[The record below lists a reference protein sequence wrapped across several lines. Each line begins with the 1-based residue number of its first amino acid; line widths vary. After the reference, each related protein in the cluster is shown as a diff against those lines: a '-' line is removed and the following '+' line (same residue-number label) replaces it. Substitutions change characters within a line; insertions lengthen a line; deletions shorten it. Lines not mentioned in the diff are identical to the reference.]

1 MTSGRVFQIGT
12 VPCFNLEQ
20 FRDGGAMNAGSILI
34 VDDDA
39 DVLLTAELVLK
50 KEFRRVATENDPRK
64 LAAALRAE
72 RFDVVLLDMN
82 FSPGMTSGQEGIECL
97 RTVEKLS
104 PDTKVIFMT
113 AYGGVE
119 TAVKAI
125 KDGASDFVVK
135 PWDNQKLVATV
146 GATLRF
152 SQAAQTV
159 KDLQTKQRELGRYI
173 GSPDVE
179 IVGRSQAIER
189 LHADVHKV
197 ARTDASVLILGENG
211 TGKELVARAI
221 HRASAR
227 AEQPFVHVDLGA
239 IPESLFESELFGHK
253 KGAFTDAKEDRAG
266 RFEIAAGGT
275 LFLDEIGNLTLPLQ
289 AKLLGVLQTG
299 QVTRVGADKP
309 IQLNARIVSA
319 TNMARDDLLDK
330 AKFRQDLLYRIN
342 TVEIHVP
349 PLRER
354 ADDIGLLIDHYAQRF
369 AKKYGKTVA
378 PVTARTLAELR
389 EYAWPGNVRELVHAV
404 ERAVIM
410 AEDSALRL
418 HDLLVRTQAVP
429 TSGAPDALELNLEA
443 LEKTAIRQAIAK
455 HGGNLSKAAQELGL
469 GRTTLYRKMAKHGL

>member
-1 MTSGRVFQIGT
+1 MKSGR
-12 VPCFNLEQ
+12 
-20 FRDGGAMNAGSILI
+20 ILI
-34 VDDDA
+34 VDDDS
-39 DVLLTAELVLK
+39 DVLLSAELVLK
-50 KEFRRVATENDPRK
+50 KEFRRVATESDPRR
-64 LAAALRAE
+64 LAAALRGE
-72 RFDVVLLDMN
+72 PFDVVLLDMN
-82 FSPGMTSGQEGIECL
+82 FSPGTTSGQEGVECL

-113 AYGGVE
+113 AHGGVE
-119 TAVKAI
+119 TAVQAI
-125 KDGASDFVVK
+125 KEGASDFVVK
-135 PWDNQKLVATV
+135 PWDNEKLVATV

-159 KDLQTKQRELGRYI
+159 KDLETRQRELSRYM
-173 GSPDVE
+173 GAPEVE
-179 IVGRSQAIER
+179 IVGGSPAIER
-189 LHADVHKV
+189 LLGDIQKI

-227 AEQPFVHVDLGA
+227 AGNPFVHVDLGA
-239 IPESLFESELFGHK
+239 VPGTLFESELFGHK

-299 QVTRVGADKP
+299 QVTRVGADRP
-309 IQLNARIVSA
+309 VQIDARIVSA
-319 TNMARDDLLDK
+319 TNMARDDLLDRL
-330 AKFRQDLLYRIN
+330 KFRQDLLYRIN

-354 ADDIGLLIDHYAQRF
+354 PDDIGLLINHYAQRF

-378 PVTARTLAELR
+378 QVSARTLDDLR

-410 AEDSALRL
+410 AEDSSLRL
-418 HDLLVRTQAVP
+418 QDMVVQGRAVA
-429 TSGAPDALELNLEA
+429 APQDPQLELNLEA

-455 HGGNLSKAAQELGL
+455 HAGNLSKAAQELGL
-469 GRTTLYRKMAKHGL
+469 GRTTLYRKMAKHAL

>member
-1 MTSGRVFQIGT
+1 MKT
-12 VPCFNLEQ
+12 
-20 FRDGGAMNAGSILI
+20 GSILI
-34 VDDDA
+34 VDDDS

-50 KEFRRVATENDPRK
+50 KEFRRVATESDPRR
-64 LAAALRAE
+64 LATALRNGP
-72 RFDVVLLDMN
+72 FDVVLLDMN
-82 FSPGMTSGQEGIECL
+82 FSPGTTSGQEGVECL

-104 PDTKVIFMT
+104 PDSKVIFMT

-125 KDGASDFVVK
+125 KEGASDFVVK
-135 PWDNQKLVATV
+135 PWDNEKLVATV

-159 KDLQTKQRELGRYI
+159 KDLESKQRELNRYI
-173 GSPDVE
+173 GAPDVE
-179 IVGRSQAIER
+179 IVGGSPAIER
-189 LHADVHKV
+189 LLGDIQKV

-221 HRASAR
+221 HRESMR
-227 AEQPFVHVDLGA
+227 AGHPFVHVDLGA
-239 IPESLFESELFGHK
+239 VPETLFESELFGHK

-309 IQLNARIVSA
+309 VRVDARIVSA

-330 AKFRQDLLYRIN
+330 LKFRQDLLYRIN

-354 ADDIGLLIDHYAQRF
+354 PEDIGLLIEHYAQRF
-369 AKKYGKTVA
+369 AKKYGKTLAQVS
-378 PVTARTLAELR
+378 ARTLEEAR
-389 EYAWPGNVRELVHAV
+389 GYAWPGNVRELVHAV

-410 AEDSALRL
+410 SEDASLRL
-418 HDLLVRTQAVP
+418 QDLLVHGHAASQDPQRQ
-429 TSGAPDALELNLEA
+429 LNLEA
-443 LEKTAIRQAIAK
+443 LEKSAIRQAIAK

-469 GRTTLYRKMAKHGL
+469 GRTTLYRKMAKHAL

>member
-1 MTSGRVFQIGT
+1 MKT
-12 VPCFNLEQ
+12 
-20 FRDGGAMNAGSILI
+20 GSILI
-34 VDDDA
+34 VDDDT

-50 KEFRRVATENDPRK
+50 KEFRRVVTENDPRR
-64 LAAALRAE
+64 LAAALRGE
-72 RFDVVLLDMN
+72 PFDVVLLDMN
-82 FSPGMTSGQEGIECL
+82 FSPGTTSGQEGVDCL

-125 KDGASDFVVK
+125 KEGAADFVVK

-159 KDLQTKQRELGRYI
+159 KDLESRQRELSRYI
-173 GSPDVE
+173 AAPDVE
-179 IVGRSQAIER
+179 IVGGSPAIER
-189 LHADVHKV
+189 LLADIQKV

-221 HRASAR
+221 HRASRR
-227 AEQPFVHVDLGA
+227 AENPFVHVDLGA
-239 IPESLFESELFGHK
+239 VSETLFESELFGHR

-289 AKLLGVLQTG
+289 AKLLGALQTG

-309 IQLNARIVSA
+309 VQVDVRILSA

-330 AKFRQDLLYRIN
+330 LKFRQDLRYRIN

-354 ADDIGLLIDHYAQRF
+354 PEDIGLLIEHYSQRF
-369 AKKYGKTVA
+369 AKKYGKTVE
-378 PVTARTLAELR
+378 PLPARTLEDLR
-389 EYAWPGNVRELVHAV
+389 EYPWPGNVRELVHAV

-410 AEDSALRL
+410 AEDSSL
-418 HDLLVRTQAVP
+418 HLQDLLVQGHAVATP
-429 TSGAPDALELNLEA
+429 QDPQQQLNLEA

-469 GRTTLYRKMAKHGL
+469 GRTTLYRKMSKHAI

>member
-1 MTSGRVFQIGT
+1 MKS
-12 VPCFNLEQ
+12 
-20 FRDGGAMNAGSILI
+20 GSILI

-39 DVLLTAELVLK
+39 DVLLSAELVLK
-50 KEFRRVATENDPRK
+50 KEFRRVATESDPRR
-64 LAAALRAE
+64 LAAALRGE
-72 RFDVVLLDMN
+72 PFDVVLLDMN
-82 FSPGMTSGQEGIECL
+82 FSPGTTSGQEGVECL

-113 AYGGVE
+113 AHGGIE
-119 TAVKAI
+119 TAVRAI
-125 KDGASDFVVK
+125 KAGASDFVVK

-159 KDLQTKQRELGRYI
+159 KDLETRQRALSRYI
-173 GSPDVE
+173 GAPDVE
-179 IVGRSQAIER
+179 IVGGSPAIER
-189 LHADVHKV
+189 LLGDIQKV
-197 ARTDASVLILGENG
+197 ARTDAAVLILGENG

-221 HRASAR
+221 HRTSAR
-227 AEQPFVHVDLGA
+227 AGNPFVHVDLGA
-239 IPESLFESELFGHK
+239 VPETLFESELFGHR

-309 IQLNARIVSA
+309 VQIDARIVCA
-319 TNMARDDLLDK
+319 TNMARDDLLDRL
-330 AKFRQDLLYRIN
+330 KFRQDLLYRIN

-349 PLRER
+349 PLRAR
-354 ADDIGLLIDHYAQRF
+354 PDDIGLLIDHYAQRF
-369 AKKYGKTVA
+369 AKKYGKTVSA
-378 PVTARTLAELR
+378 VAARTLDELR
-389 EYAWPGNVRELVHAV
+389 EYSWPGNVRELVHAV

-410 AEDSALRL
+410 AEDSSL
-418 HDLLVRTQAVP
+418 HLQDLLVQGRAVA
-429 TSGAPDALELNLEA
+429 APQDPQQQLNLDALEKA
-443 LEKTAIRQAIAK
+443 AIRQAIAK

-469 GRTTLYRKMAKHGL
+469 GRTTLYRKMARHAL

>member
-1 MTSGRVFQIGT
+1 MKS
-12 VPCFNLEQ
+12 
-20 FRDGGAMNAGSILI
+20 GSILI

-50 KEFRRVATENDPRK
+50 KEFRRVATQRDPRR
-64 LAAALRAE
+64 LAETLRGE

-82 FSPGMTSGQEGIECL
+82 FSPGTTSGQEGVECL

-119 TAVKAI
+119 TAVQAI
-125 KDGASDFVVK
+125 KEGAADFVVK
-135 PWDNQKLVATV
+135 PWDNQKLIATV

-159 KDLQTKQRELGRYI
+159 KDLETKQRELNRYI
-173 GSPDVE
+173 GAPDVE
-179 IVGRSQAIER
+179 IVGTSPAMER
-189 LHADVHKV
+189 LLGDIQKI

-227 AEQPFVHVDLGA
+227 AGNPFVHVDLGA
-239 IPESLFESELFGHK
+239 VAETLFESELFGHK

-309 IQLNARIVSA
+309 VHVDARIVSA
-319 TNMARDDLLDK
+319 TNMARDDLRDK
-330 AKFRQDLLYRIN
+330 LQFRQDLLYRIN
-342 TVEIHVP
+342 TVELHVP

-354 ADDIGLLIDHYAQRF
+354 REDIGLLVDHYAQRF
-369 AKKYGKTVA
+369 AKKYGKTMA
-378 PVTARTLAELR
+378 PVEARTLEALR
-389 EYAWPGNVRELVHAV
+389 EYPWPGNVRELVHAV

-410 AEDSALRL
+410 SEDSSL
-418 HDLLVRTQAVP
+418 HLQDVLVQARTAAIPEDPQ
-429 TSGAPDALELNLEA
+429 LELNLEA

-455 HGGNLSKAAQELGL
+455 HAGNMSKAAQELGL
-469 GRTTLYRKMAKHGL
+469 GRTTLYRKMSKHGL

>member
-1 MTSGRVFQIGT
+1 MKSGR
-12 VPCFNLEQ
+12 
-20 FRDGGAMNAGSILI
+20 ILI
-34 VDDDA
+34 VDDDS
-39 DVLLTAELVLK
+39 DVLLSAELVLK
-50 KEFRRVATENDPRK
+50 KEFRRVATESDPRR
-64 LAAALRAE
+64 LAAALRGE
-72 RFDVVLLDMN
+72 PFDVVLLDMN
-82 FSPGMTSGQEGIECL
+82 FSPGTTSGQEGVECL

-113 AYGGVE
+113 AHGGVE
-119 TAVKAI
+119 TAVQAI
-125 KDGASDFVVK
+125 KEGASDFVVK
-135 PWDNQKLVATV
+135 PWDNEKLIATV

-159 KDLQTKQRELGRYI
+159 RDLETRQRELSRYI
-173 GSPDVE
+173 GAPDVE
-179 IVGRSQAIER
+179 IVGGSPAIER
-189 LHADVHKV
+189 LLGDIQKI

-221 HRASAR
+221 HRASMR
-227 AEQPFVHVDLGA
+227 AGNPFVHVDLGA
-239 IPESLFESELFGHK
+239 VPGTLFESELFGHK

-309 IQLNARIVSA
+309 VQIDARIVSA
-319 TNMARDDLLDK
+319 TNMARDDLLDRL
-330 AKFRQDLLYRIN
+330 KFRQDLLYRIN

-354 ADDIGLLIDHYAQRF
+354 PDDIGLLINHYAQRF

-378 PVTARTLAELR
+378 QVSARTLDDLR

-410 AEDSALRL
+410 AEDSSLRL
-418 HDLLVRTQAVP
+418 EDMVVQGRAVA
-429 TSGAPDALELNLEA
+429 APQDPQLELNLEA

-455 HGGNLSKAAQELGL
+455 HAGNLSKAAQELGL
-469 GRTTLYRKMAKHGL
+469 GRTTLYRKMAKHAL

>member
-1 MTSGRVFQIGT
+1 MKS
-12 VPCFNLEQ
+12 
-20 FRDGGAMNAGSILI
+20 GSILI

-39 DVLLTAELVLK
+39 DVLLSAELVLK
-50 KEFRRVATENDPRK
+50 KEFRRVATESDPRR
-64 LAAALRAE
+64 LANALRGE
-72 RFDVVLLDMN
+72 PFDVVLLDMN
-82 FSPGMTSGQEGIECL
+82 FSPGTTSGHEGVECL
-97 RTVEKLS
+97 RTVGKLS

-113 AYGGVE
+113 AHGGVE
-119 TAVKAI
+119 TAVKAM
-125 KDGASDFVVK
+125 KEGASDFVVK
-135 PWDNQKLVATV
+135 PWDNEKLVATV

-152 SQAAQTV
+152 SQAARTV
-159 KDLQTKQRELGRYI
+159 KDLEDRQRELNRYL
-173 GSPDVE
+173 GAPDVE
-179 IVGRSQAIER
+179 IIGVSPAIEK
-189 LHADVHKV
+189 LQADIQKV

-227 AEQPFVHVDLGA
+227 AGNPFVHVDLGA
-239 IPESLFESELFGHK
+239 VAASLFESELFGHK

-266 RFEIAAGGT
+266 RFEIAGGGT

-309 IQLNARIVSA
+309 VQVDARIVSA

-330 AKFRQDLLYRIN
+330 QQFRQDLLYRIN

-354 ADDIGLLIDHYAQRF
+354 PGDIGPLVDHYAQRF
-369 AKKYGKTVA
+369 AKKYGKTVDA
-378 PVTARTLAELR
+378 VAARTLEELR
-389 EYAWPGNVRELVHAV
+389 GYAWPGNVRELVHAV

-410 AEDSALRL
+410 AEDSSLRL
-418 HDLLVRTQAVP
+418 EDLVVHGHA
-429 TSGAPDALELNLEA
+429 APVDPGLELNLDA
-443 LEKTAIRQAIAK
+443 LEKSAIRQAIAK

-469 GRTTLYRKMAKHGL
+469 GRTTLYRKVAKHGL

>member
-1 MTSGRVFQIGT
+1 MKS
-12 VPCFNLEQ
+12 
-20 FRDGGAMNAGSILI
+20 GSILI

-39 DVLLTAELVLK
+39 DVLLSAELVLK
-50 KEFRRVATENDPRK
+50 KEFRRVVTERDPRR
-64 LAAALRAE
+64 LATALRGE
-72 RFDVVLLDMN
+72 PFDVVLLDMN
-82 FSPGMTSGQEGIECL
+82 FSPGTTSGQEGVDCL

-125 KDGASDFVVK
+125 KEGAADFVVK

-159 KDLQTKQRELGRYI
+159 RDLETRQRELSHYI
-173 GSPDVE
+173 AAPDVE
-179 IVGRSQAIER
+179 IVGGSPAIER
-189 LHADVHKV
+189 LLADIQKV

-221 HRASAR
+221 HRASRR
-227 AEQPFVHVDLGA
+227 AENPFVHVDLGA
-239 IPESLFESELFGHK
+239 VSETLFESELFGHR

-299 QVTRVGADKP
+299 QVTRVGTDKP
-309 IQLNARIVSA
+309 VQMNARILSA
-319 TNMARDDLLDK
+319 TNMARDDLLDRQQ
-330 AKFRQDLLYRIN
+330 FRQDLLYRIN

-354 ADDIGLLIDHYAQRF
+354 PEDIGLLIDHYAQRF
-369 AKKYGKTVA
+369 AKKYGKTLAQVSG
-378 PVTARTLAELR
+378 RTLDELR

-410 AEDSALRL
+410 AEDSSLRL
-418 HDLLVRTQAVP
+418 QDLLVQGQAAVP
-429 TSGAPDALELNLEA
+429 QDPQQPLNLEV
-443 LEKTAIRQAIAK
+443 LENAAIRQAIAK

>member
-1 MTSGRVFQIGT
+1 MKT
-12 VPCFNLEQ
+12 
-20 FRDGGAMNAGSILI
+20 GSILI

-39 DVLLTAELVLK
+39 DVRLTAELVLK
-50 KEFRRVATENDPRK
+50 NEFRRVATEGDPGR
-64 LAAALRAE
+64 LAAALRRE

-82 FSPGMTSGQEGIECL
+82 FSPGMTSGQEGVDCL
-97 RTVEKLS
+97 RTIEKVS
-104 PDTKVIFMT
+104 PGTKVIFMT

-125 KDGASDFVVK
+125 KEGASDFIVK
-135 PWDNQKLVATV
+135 PWQNEKLIATV

-152 SQAAQTV
+152 SQAAQAV
-159 KDLQTKQRELGRYI
+159 RDLETKQRELGRYL
-173 GSPDVE
+173 GSPDAE
-179 IVGRSQAIER
+179 IVGTSPAIEQ
-189 LHADVHKV
+189 LLLDIQKI
-197 ARTDASVLILGENG
+197 ARTDAAVLILGENG

-227 AEQPFVHVDLGA
+227 AENPFVHVDLGA

-299 QVTRVGADKP
+299 AVTRVGADKP
-309 IQLNARIVSA
+309 VQMNVRVVSA
-319 TNMARDDLLDK
+319 TNLAPDELLNRLQ
-330 AKFRQDLLYRIN
+330 FRQDLLYRIN
-342 TVEIHVP
+342 TVEIHVA

-354 ADDIGLLIDHYAQRF
+354 TGDIAVLIDHYAQRF
-369 AKKYGKTVA
+369 ARKYNKSVEPIQAQTRDA
-378 PVTARTLAELR
+378 LR
-389 EYAWPGNVRELVHAV
+389 RYSWPGNVRELVHAV

-410 AEDSALRL
+410 AEGSTLQVEN
-418 HDLLVRTQAVP
+418 LLMQRRPAAAQ
-429 TSGAPDALELNLEA
+429 DAELNLEA
-443 LEKTAIRQAIAK
+443 LERAAIRRAIAK

>member
-1 MTSGRVFQIGT
+1 MK
-12 VPCFNLEQ
+12 
-20 FRDGGAMNAGSILI
+20 AGSILI

-50 KEFRRVATENDPRK
+50 KEFRRVATESDPRR
-64 LAAALRAE
+64 LAAALRAD

-82 FSPGMTSGQEGIECL
+82 FSPGMTSGQEGVECL
-97 RTVEKLS
+97 RTVEKIS

-119 TAVKAI
+119 TAVRAI
-125 KDGASDFVVK
+125 KEGASDFVVK

-152 SQAAQTV
+152 SQAAQAV
-159 KDLQTKQRELGRYI
+159 KDLETRQRELGRYI

-179 IVGRSQAIER
+179 IVGGSPAIER
-189 LHADVHKV
+189 LLLDIQKV

-211 TGKELVARAI
+211 TGKELVARAL

-227 AEQPFVHVDLGA
+227 AEHPFVHVDLGA
-239 IPESLFESELFGHK
+239 VPESLFESELFGHK

-275 LFLDEIGNLTLPLQ
+275 LFLDEIGNLSLPLQ

-309 IQLNARIVSA
+309 IPTDARIVAA
-319 TNMARDDLLDK
+319 TNMAPEDLRDRLQ
-330 AKFRQDLLYRIN
+330 FRQDLLYRIN
-342 TVEIHVP
+342 TVEIRVP
-349 PLRER
+349 ALRER
-354 ADDIGLLIDHYAQRF
+354 PDDIELLIAHYAQRF

-378 PVTARTLAELR
+378 PVAPRTLAELR
-389 EYAWPGNVRELVHAV
+389 EYSWPGNVRELVHAV

-410 AEDSALRL
+410 AEDSVLRL
-418 HDLLVRTQAVP
+418 EDLLVKAQA
-429 TSGAPDALELNLEA
+429 APAASAVELNLEA

>member
-1 MTSGRVFQIGT
+1 MST
-12 VPCFNLEQ
+12 
-20 FRDGGAMNAGSILI
+20 GSVLI

-50 KEFRRVATENDPRK
+50 KEFRCVVTERDPRK
-64 LAAALRAE
+64 LAAALRGE

-82 FSPGMTSGQEGIECL
+82 FSPGMTSGEEGVECL
-97 RTVEKLS
+97 RTVEKIS

-119 TAVKAI
+119 TAVRAI

-135 PWDNQKLVATV
+135 PWDNDKLIATV
-146 GATLRF
+146 RATLRF

-159 KDLQTKQRELGRYI
+159 RDLETKQRELNRYI
-173 GSPDVE
+173 GSLDVE
-179 IVGRSQAIER
+179 IVGRSAAIER
-189 LHADVHKV
+189 LLGDVEKV
-197 ARTDASVLILGENG
+197 ARTDAAVLILGENG

-227 AEQPFVHVDLGA
+227 ADHPFVHVDLGA
-239 IPESLFESELFGHK
+239 VPESLFESELFGHK

-289 AKLLGVLQTG
+289 AKLLGVLQTH
-299 QVTRVGADKP
+299 QVTRVGTNAP
-309 IQLNARIVSA
+309 IRMDARVVSA
-319 TNMARDDLLDK
+319 TNMAPDDLNDK
-330 AKFRQDLLYRIN
+330 RKFRQDLLYRIN

-349 PLRER
+349 PLRDR
-354 ADDIGLLIDHYAQRF
+354 RDDIGLLIDHYAQRF
-369 AKKYGKTVA
+369 AKKYGKRVA
-378 PVTARTLAELR
+378 PIAPRALARLR
-389 EYAWPGNVRELVHAV
+389 EYSWPGNIRELVHAV

-410 AEDSALRL
+410 AENSSL
-418 HDLLVRTQAVP
+418 HLEDLLVKGRTVP
-429 TSGAPDALELNLEA
+429 AEQNASQFNLEA
-443 LEKTAIRQAIAK
+443 LEKAAIRQAVEK

>member
-1 MTSGRVFQIGT
+1 MRSGGI
-12 VPCFNLEQ
+12 P
-20 FRDGGAMNAGSILI
+20 GSILI
-34 VDDDA
+34 VDDDP

-50 KEFRRVATENDPRK
+50 KEFRRVATERDPRR
-64 LAAALRAE
+64 LAAALRGEA
-72 RFDVVLLDMN
+72 FDVVLLDMN
-82 FSPGMTSGQEGIECL
+82 FSPGSTSGQEGVECL

-125 KDGASDFVVK
+125 KEGASDFVVK
-135 PWDNQKLVATV
+135 PWDNEKLVATV

-159 KDLQTKQRELGRYI
+159 RDLETRQRELSRYI
-173 GSPDVE
+173 GAPDVQ
-179 IVGRSQAIER
+179 IVGGSPAIER
-189 LHADVHKV
+189 LLADIQKV
-197 ARTDASVLILGENG
+197 ARTDAAVLILGENG

-227 AEQPFVHVDLGA
+227 AGNPFVHVDLGA
-239 IPESLFESELFGHK
+239 IPATLFESELFGHK
-253 KGAFTDAKEDRAG
+253 KGAFTDAKDDRAG

-299 QVTRVGADKP
+299 QVTRVGTDKP
-309 IQLNARIVSA
+309 VQVDARIVAA
-319 TNMARDDLLDK
+319 TNMARDDLLDRQQ
-330 AKFRQDLLYRIN
+330 FRQDLLYRIN

-354 ADDIGLLIDHYAQRF
+354 PDDIGMLVDHYAQRF
-369 AKKYGKTVA
+369 ARKYGKTVA
-378 PVTARTLAELR
+378 PVAAATLEQLR

-410 AEDSALRL
+410 AEDSALQL
-418 HDLLVRTQAVP
+418 QDLLVHGRARA
-429 TSGAPDALELNLEA
+429 APPDPRQELNLEA
-443 LEKTAIRQAIAK
+443 LEKIAIRQAIAK
-455 HGGNLSKAAQELGL
+455 HGGNLSRAAQELGL
-469 GRTTLYRKMAKHGL
+469 GRTTLYRKMARHGL

>member
-1 MTSGRVFQIGT
+1 MKG
-12 VPCFNLEQ
+12 
-20 FRDGGAMNAGSILI
+20 GSILI

-50 KEFRRVATENDPRK
+50 KEFRRVATESDPRR
-64 LAAALRAE
+64 LAAALRGE

-82 FSPGMTSGQEGIECL
+82 FSPGMTSGQEGVECL
-97 RTVEKLS
+97 RTVEKIS

-125 KDGASDFVVK
+125 KEGASDFVVK

-159 KDLQTKQRELGRYI
+159 KDLETTRRELSRYI
-173 GSPDVE
+173 GAPEVE
-179 IVGRSQAIER
+179 IVGGSPAIER
-189 LHADVHKV
+189 LLGDIEKI
-197 ARTDASVLILGENG
+197 ARTDAAVLILGENG

-227 AEQPFVHVDLGA
+227 ADHPFVHVDLGA
-239 IPESLFESELFGHK
+239 VPESLFESELFGHK

-299 QVTRVGADKP
+299 QVTRVGTDKP
-309 IQLNARIVSA
+309 VQMNARIVSA

-330 AKFRQDLLYRIN
+330 QKFRQDLLYRIN

-349 PLRER
+349 SLRER
-354 ADDIGLLIDHYAQRF
+354 PDDIGLLIDHYAQRF

-378 PVTARTLAELR
+378 PVADRTLDELR

-410 AEDSALRL
+410 AEDSSLRL
-418 HDLLVRTQAVP
+418 QDLLVQGRAVA
-429 TSGAPDALELNLEA
+429 APHDPQLELNLEA
-443 LEKTAIRQAIAK
+443 IEKTAIRQAIAK
-455 HGGNLSKAAQELGL
+455 HGGNLSRAAQELGL

>member
-1 MTSGRVFQIGT
+1 MK
-12 VPCFNLEQ
+12 N
-20 FRDGGAMNAGSILI
+20 GSILI
-34 VDDDA
+34 VDDDT

-50 KEFRRVATENDPRK
+50 KEFRRVVTQSDPRQ
-64 LAAALRAE
+64 LAAALRQE
-72 RFDVVLLDMN
+72 PFDVVLLDMN
-82 FSPGMTSGQEGIECL
+82 FSPGTTSGQEGVDCL

-125 KDGASDFVVK
+125 KEGASDFVVK
-135 PWDNQKLVATV
+135 PWDNEKLVATV

-159 KDLQTKQRELGRYI
+159 KDLETRQRELSRYI
-173 GSPDVE
+173 GAPDAE
-179 IVGRSQAIER
+179 IVGASPAIER
-189 LHADVHKV
+189 LLGDIQKV
-197 ARTDASVLILGENG
+197 ARTDAAVLILGENG

-227 AEQPFVHVDLGA
+227 AENPFVHVDLGA
-239 IPESLFESELFGHK
+239 ISESLFESELFGHK

-309 IQLNARIVSA
+309 VQMNARIVSA
-319 TNMARDDLLDK
+319 TNLARDDLLDK
-330 AKFRQDLLYRIN
+330 QQFRQDLRYRIN

-354 ADDIGLLIDHYAQRF
+354 PDDIGLLIDHYAHRF
-369 AKKYGKTVA
+369 ARKYGKEVA
-378 PVTARTLAELR
+378 PLEPRTLAKLR
-389 EYAWPGNVRELVHAV
+389 AYPWPGNVRELVHAV

-410 AEDSALRL
+410 AEDSVLRL
-418 HDLLVRTQAVP
+418 EDLLVHDHA
-429 TSGAPDALELNLEA
+429 APQDLETELNLEE
-443 LEKTAIRQAIAK
+443 LEKAAIRQAISK

-469 GRTTLYRKMAKHGL
+469 GRTTLYRKMAKHEI

>member
-1 MTSGRVFQIGT
+1 MKT
-12 VPCFNLEQ
+12 
-20 FRDGGAMNAGSILI
+20 GSILI
-34 VDDDA
+34 VDDDT

-50 KEFRRVATENDPRK
+50 KEFRRVATESDPRR
-64 LAAALRAE
+64 LAAALRGGP
-72 RFDVVLLDMN
+72 FDVVLLDMN
-82 FSPGMTSGQEGIECL
+82 FSPGTTSGQEGVDCL
-97 RTVEKLS
+97 RTIEKLS

-125 KDGASDFVVK
+125 KEGASDFVVK
-135 PWDNQKLVATV
+135 PWDNEKLVATV

-159 KDLQTKQRELGRYI
+159 KDLETKQRELSRYI
-173 GSPDVE
+173 GAPDAE
-179 IVGRSQAIER
+179 IVGRSPAIER
-189 LHADVHKV
+189 LLGAIQKV

-227 AEQPFVHVDLGA
+227 AGNPFVHVDLGA
-239 IPESLFESELFGHK
+239 VPETLFESELFGHK

-309 IQLNARIVSA
+309 VQIDARIVAA

-330 AKFRQDLLYRIN
+330 VKFRQDLLYRIN

-354 ADDIGLLIDHYAQRF
+354 PEDIGLLVDHYAQRF
-369 AKKYGKTVA
+369 AKKYGKTLAQVS
-378 PVTARTLAELR
+378 PGTLEELR
-389 EYAWPGNVRELVHAV
+389 EYSWPGNVRELVHAV
-404 ERAVIM
+404 ERGVIM
-410 AEDSALRL
+410 AEDSSLRVQ
-418 HDLLVRTQAVP
+418 DLLVQGRTVAVTQDP
-429 TSGAPDALELNLEA
+429 QLQLNLEA

-455 HGGNLSKAAQELGL
+455 HAGNLSRAAAELGL
-469 GRTTLYRKMAKHGL
+469 GRTTLYRKMAKHAL